1 MSCPSSRLW
10 CCLVF
15 MFFVGMT
22 VTQLPPFSWFLNS
35 YFTHEH
41 KIGETWKDKKHQ
53 QTIPEK
59 ECSALLTC
67 SSSAKYKVWS
77 EYFKT
82 EFNTNTMEQS
92 PTSEPNSSSASQEIS
107 QILYSLQVH
116 YRIHES
122 PSLLCVLSHFNPFH
136 FHHSPVHFTAIPWA
150 PHAPPIS
157 SFWIWWG
164 VQIIR
169 LFITSF

>member
-1 MSCPSSRLW
+1 MSCPSWRLW

-35 YFTHEH
+35 YFTHEYE
-41 KIGETWKDKKHQ
+41 IGEMRKDKKNQ

-67 SSSAKYKVWS
+67 SSSAKSKVWS

-92 PTSEPNSSSASQEIS
+92 PTSESNSSSASQEIS
-107 QILYSLQVH
+107 QILYNLQVH
-116 YRIHES
+116 YHIHETL
-122 PSLLCVLSHFNPFH
+122 SLLCVLSHVNPPYPCAH
-136 FHHSPVHFTAIPWA
+136 VCSPWV
-150 PHAPPIS
+150 PHALPIS
-157 SFWIWWG
+157 SFWVWWG
-164 VQIIR
+164 GQIIR
-169 LFITSF
+169 LFIMSF